1 MRRLS
6 QLAADCGGQLI
17 GEDSPWSSASIDTR
31 RIVAGELF
39 IALRGPNF
47 DGADFLGAAAAAGAA
62 GTVAERA
69 GPAGLPVILVPDA
82 LVALQRAAAAC
93 RARYT
98 GTVIGVAG
106 SNGKTTCKEM
116 IAAILGELAP
126 TLATCGNLNNH
137 IGLPLTLLRLED
149 HQRHAV
155 IEMGAN
161 HPGELAALAAL
172 ATPAIGIVTNAGAE
186 HLEGFGSLEGA
197 ARAEGELFAALGR
210 DGIAVLNADDEF
222 GGLWRDMTVARVVSF
237 GLGARADFSARE
249 IRTQATADG
258 FLTTFTLLAPQGEV
272 RIGLQLAGRHNVMN
286 ALGAAAAA
294 MAAGATLD
302 QVATGL
308 ARMRAVAGRL
318 VLRPAIAGAWLIDD
332 SYNANPSSLQAAIEV
347 LAALEGRRWLVLGD
361 MGELGEYAIEAH
373 AEAGRYARTHGV
385 ERLFTVG
392 PLAARAAQTFGEGA
406 SEHADATALAAAVR
420 ADLAADVRVL
430 VKGSRS
436 NRLERVVDALLPGLP
451 DAVAASHIAAHTAAH
466 IAEGVV

>member
-1 MRRLS
+1 
-6 QLAADCGGQLI
+6 
-17 GEDSPWSSASIDTR
+17 
-31 RIVAGELF
+31 
-39 IALRGPNF
+39 
-47 DGADFLGAAAAAGAA
+47 
-62 GTVAERA
+62 
-69 GPAGLPVILVPDA
+69 
-82 LVALQRAAAAC
+82 
-93 RARYT
+93 
-98 GTVIGVAG
+98 VIGVAG

-116 IAAILGELAP
+116 IAAILGERAA
-126 TLATCGNLNNH
+126 TLATRGNLNNH
-137 IGLPLTLLRLED
+137 IGLPLTLLRLEE

-172 ATPAIGIVTNAGAE
+172 AAPTIGIVTNAGAE

-210 DGIAVLNADDEF
+210 DGVAVLNADDEF

-237 GLGARADFSARE
+237 GLGAKADFSARD
-249 IRTQATADG
+249 IRTQTTSEG
-258 FLTTFTLLAPQGEV
+258 FLTTFMLLAPEGEV

-308 ARMRAVAGRL
+308 ARMRPVAGRL
-318 VLRPAIAGAWLIDD
+318 VLRSAVAGAWLIDD
-332 SYNANPSSLQAAIEV
+332 SYNANPSSLQAAIDV

-361 MGELGEYAIEAH
+361 MGELGEHAVEAH
-373 AEAGRYARTHGV
+373 AEAGRYARMHGV

-406 SEHADATALAAAVR
+406 SVHADAVVLAAAVR
-420 ADLAADVRVL
+420 ADLADDVRVL

-436 NRLERVVDALLPGLP
+436 NRLERVVDALLPGP
-451 DAVAASHIAAHTAAH
+451 PAVVATVAASN
-466 IAEGVV
+466 IAEGVA

>member
-6 QLAADCGGQLI
+6 QLAVDCGGQLI

-69 GPAGLPVILVPDA
+69 GPAGLPVIVVPES

-197 ARAEGELFAALGR
+197 ARAE
-210 DGIAVLNADDEF
+210 
-222 GGLWRDMTVARVVSF
+222 
-237 GLGARADFSARE
+237 ADFSARE

-332 SYNANPSSLQAAIEV
+332 SYNANPSSLQAAIDV

>member
-1 MRRLS
+1 MKQETLDETDLKLLDALQHDATLS
-6 QLAADCGGQLI
+6 N
-17 GEDSPWSSASIDTR
+17 
-31 RIVAGELF
+31 VAL
-39 IALRGPNF
+39 
-47 DGADFLGAAAAAGAA
+47 
-62 GTVAERA
+62 AERFKIS
-69 GPAGLPVILVPDA
+69 PP
-82 LVALQRAAAAC
+82 
-93 RARYT
+93 
-98 GTVIGVAG
+98 
-106 SNGKTTCKEM
+106 TCLRRVKR
-116 IAAILGELAP
+116 
-126 TLATCGNLNNH
+126 
-137 IGLPLTLLRLED
+137 LTDEGW
-149 HQRHAV
+149 
-155 IEMGAN
+155 IE
-161 HPGELAALAAL
+161 
-172 ATPAIGIVTNAGAE
+172 
-186 HLEGFGSLEGA
+186 
-197 ARAEGELFAALGR
+197 RQ
-210 DGIAVLNADDEF
+210 IAVLNADDEF

-332 SYNANPSSLQAAIEV
+332 SYNANPSSLQAAIDV

-392 PLAARAAQTFGEGA
+392 PLAAHAAQTFGEGA
-406 SEHADATALAAAVR
+406 SEHADAAGELR
-420 ADLAADVRVL
+420 AHRQ
-430 VKGSRS
+430 
-436 NRLERVVDALLPGLP
+436 
-451 DAVAASHIAAHTAAH
+451 AH
-466 IAEGVV
+466 EGVDEAPDPQGPHLRHRPAPAFRARHARVRSGGERGLDLRTEHP